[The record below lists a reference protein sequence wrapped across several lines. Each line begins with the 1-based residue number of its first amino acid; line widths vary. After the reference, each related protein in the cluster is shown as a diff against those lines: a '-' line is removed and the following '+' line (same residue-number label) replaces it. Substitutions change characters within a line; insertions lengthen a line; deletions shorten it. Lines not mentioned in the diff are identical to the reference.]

1 MWQKDNVK
9 PFIFLNPFL
18 SDTNST
24 VYQEALSN
32 NFFVKDGSDS
42 VYWVHSDSIEFAMI
56 DFTND

>member
-1 MWQKDNVK
+1 VK

-32 NFFVKDGSDS
+32 KFFVKDGSDS

>member
-1 MWQKDNVK
+1 MK

-42 VYWVHSDSIEFAMI
+42 VYWVNSDSIEFAMI

>member
-1 MWQKDNVK
+1 VR

-18 SDTNST
+18 SNTDST
-24 VYQEALSN
+24 VYQEALIN
-32 NFFVKDGSDS
+32 NFFVKNGSDS